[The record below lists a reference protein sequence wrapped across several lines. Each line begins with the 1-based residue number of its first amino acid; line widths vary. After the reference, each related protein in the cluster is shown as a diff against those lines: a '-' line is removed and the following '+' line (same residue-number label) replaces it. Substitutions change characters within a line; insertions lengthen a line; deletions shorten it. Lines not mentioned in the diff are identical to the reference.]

1 MAVMIDI
8 PGIGEVEAKNAASEA
23 TLQAILKSLG
33 GKTGGGGAGGGAAN
47 AAAAKS
53 AQNLAKGNAA
63 AASTSSKLGASLG
76 KALGSVAKFGGAVV
90 GVVTKMADMSN
101 AITNAMAGYSNLDN
115 NVTQAAGKIPLLG
128 STFANAAAATEKLVN
143 ATQNATN
150 SGATFGGSV
159 FEMSNA
165 ASRAGM
171 TINEYSSFVRKSGD
185 AFRLLGGDVETGRRR
200 FDDLSKDLRKS
211 GFMRELNNMGFTT
224 VQVNESMARYTTL
237 LGRTG
242 KLQGMSTRQ
251 LTKAS
256 ADYMKEIDLLAKATG
271 KERSEIEDAQAQL
284 LTDGQ
289 FQAKI
294 SGMTAEAADSFRN
307 TISGMPTKGLQD
319 IAKDIITTGSATT
332 KESQLFAST
341 MPKSAAMM
349 MEFAKITEAGGTIS
363 LKQRNELNNLMS
375 QEGKQMKGRFRDVAR
390 FDAEM
395 AEHYMNL
402 VESGNIQTDA
412 LLNATKAQN
421 ENAAATDG
429 QMSAMEAMR
438 RRINEISQTFTRL
451 LASTGIMD
459 TMMGAFET
467 IAAFTEKILFP
478 IFRMLSAVIMPV
490 VDIISAVLNPV
501 ITVLGY
507 GFEALANALDF
518 VLSPLRLLADGVSYV
533 TGIFQPLAEVVG
545 IKLMGAFNSTK
556 DLLEDTFAPP
566 IEFVGRMVDD
576 VGKIID
582 KHFIPTIEA
591 VSDFFMGGFTN
602 ALNWVTDGLNWFGD
616 TFEPVITPVAEAFG
630 WLNDKIDSIGQAF
643 TDFFNS
649 FSQVGDVIDL
659 FKLGISDMRIKF
671 YELGLQL
678 KSWGDSLTLGT
689 SEEEAAEQAE
699 MQKNIDLMKE
709 QNTLQREELTVRFAK
724 NRYENEIEALQKKKI
739 RLDERGERDAE
750 LDKKLAIAKE
760 NLNRALKGELQQTKD
775 TVVTDAKL
783 NAQKQAELEL
793 NQSLSNATDTLK
805 DFAKNEDSFLV
816 SPDGTV
822 IKDTRASVPVGQY
835 SSARDDGVRGTIR
848 AGDETN
854 ALDVISEQNYRQ
866 KKMDNP
872 DYVPGKSEK
881 EAADRAT
888 LNTEQTAA
896 LAAETLKVQYR
907 ILDAIEEMNSI
918 RA

>member
-8 PGIGEVEAKNAASEA
+8 PGVGQVEAQNAASEA

-33 GKTGGGGAGGGAAN
+33 GKAGGGGGGSAAN
-47 AAAAKS
+47 KAAAKS
-53 AQNLAKGNAA
+53 AGNLAKGNAA

-76 KALGSVAKFGGAVV
+76 KAFGAVAKFGGAVV
-90 GVVTKMADMSN
+90 GAAGKMIDMSN
-101 AITNAMAGYSNLDN
+101 AIAGAMAGYSNLDN
-115 NVTQAAGKIPLLG
+115 NVTAAAAKIPLLG
-128 STFANAAAATEKLVN
+128 GTFQAAAAATEKLVN
-143 ATQNATN
+143 ATQNASN

-171 TINEYSSFVRKSGD
+171 TINEYSSFVRKSGE
-185 AFRLLGGDVETGRRR
+185 AFRLLGGDVETGRKR

-224 VQVNESMARYTTL
+224 LQVNESMARYTTI

-242 KLQGMSTRQ
+242 KLQDMSTKQ
-251 LTKAS
+251 LSKAS

-271 KERSEIEDAQAQL
+271 QERSAIEDKQQQL

-289 FQAKI
+289 YNAKV
-294 SGMTAEAADSFRN
+294 SGMSAEAAASFTN
-307 TISGMPTKGLQD
+307 TITGLKGGLQD

-341 MPKSAAMM
+341 MPHSAAMM

-363 LKQRNELNNLMS
+363 LKQRNELNNTLAR
-375 QEGKQMKGRFRDVAR
+375 EGKQSKGRFRDVAR

-395 AEHYMNL
+395 ASHFNNL
-402 VESGNIQTDA
+402 VEASNIPIDG
-412 LLNATKAQN
+412 LLNSSKEQAK
-421 ENAAATDG
+421 ATDG

-467 IAAFTEKILFP
+467 IAGFTEKILFP

-507 GFEALANALDF
+507 GFTALANALDF
-518 VLSPLRLLADGVSYV
+518 VLSPLRLLADGVGYV
-533 TGIFQPLAEVVG
+533 TGIFQPLADVVG

-556 DLLEDTFAPP
+556 DWLEDTFAPP
-566 IEFVGRMVDD
+566 IEFVGRMADD
-576 VGKIID
+576 VGKMID
-582 KHFIPTIEA
+582 QNLYPAIEA
-591 VSDFFMGGFTN
+591 VSDFFMGGFST
-602 ALNWVTDGLNWFGD
+602 ALNWVRDGLNWFGD
-616 TFEPVITPVAEAFG
+616 AFEPVITPIADAFG
-630 WLNDKIDSIGQAF
+630 WLGEKIDTIGQYF

-649 FSQVGDVIDL
+649 FRTLGDVFDA
-659 FKLGISDMRIKF
+659 FKLAIADMRISF

-678 KSWGDSLTLGT
+678 KAWGDTLTLGT
-689 SEEEAAEQAE
+689 SDEEQAE
-699 MQKNIDLMKE
+699 QDLMRKNIDIMKE
-709 QNTLQREELTVRFAK
+709 KNAADREALANRFAI
-724 NRYENEIEALQKKKI
+724 NRYESEVEAAAIAQAKLA
-739 RLDERGERDAE
+739 ERGKRDKE
-750 LDKKLAIAKE
+750 LEDKLAIAKE
-760 NLNRALKGELQQTKD
+760 NLARALKGELQQTKD

-783 NAQKQAELEL
+783 NAQKKAELEL
-793 NQSLSNATDTLK
+793 NQSLSNATNTLK

-816 SPDGTV
+816 SPDGSV
-822 IKDTRASVPVGQY
+822 IKDTRASVPVGQN
-835 SSARDDGVRGTIR
+835 SSARDNGVRGTIR

-872 DYVPGKSEK
+872 DYVPGQSEK
-881 EAADRAT
+881 EAAAQAA
-888 LNTEQTAA
+888 LNTQAS
-896 LAAETLKVQYR
+896 LQIQSETLKVQVR
-907 ILDAIEEMNSI
+907 ILDALEEMASM

>member
-8 PGIGEVEAKNAASEA
+8 PGVGQVEAQNAASEA

-33 GKTGGGGAGGGAAN
+33 GKAGGGGGGSAAN

-53 AQNLAKGNAA
+53 AGNLAKSNAA
-63 AASTSSKLGASLG
+63 AASTSSKLGSSLG
-76 KALGSVAKFGGAVV
+76 KAFGAVAKFGGAVV
-90 GVVTKMADMSN
+90 GAAGKMIDMSN
-101 AITNAMAGYSNLDN
+101 AIAGAMAGYSNLDN
-115 NVTQAAGKIPLLG
+115 NVTAAAAKIPLLG
-128 STFANAAAATEKLVN
+128 GTFQAAAAATEKLVN

-185 AFRLLGGDVETGRRR
+185 AFRLLGGDVETGRKR
-200 FDDLSKDLRKS
+200 FDALSKDMRKS

-224 VQVNESMARYTTL
+224 VQVNESMARYTTM

-242 KLQGMSTRQ
+242 KLQDMSTRD

-256 ADYMKEIDLLAKATG
+256 SNYMKEIDLLAKATG

-289 FQAKI
+289 YQAKI
-294 SGMTAEAADSFRN
+294 SSMTVTAADALRN
-307 TISGMPTKGLQD
+307 TITGMPTKGLQD
-319 IAKDIITTGSATT
+319 IAKDIISTGSATT

-390 FDAEM
+390 YDAEM
-395 AEHYMNL
+395 ADHYMNL
-402 VESGNIQTDA
+402 VEAGNIQTDA
-412 LLNATKAQN
+412 LYKGTDAQN
-421 ENAAATDG
+421 ENTNATDG

-507 GFEALANALDF
+507 GFEALANTLDF

-533 TGIFQPLAEVVG
+533 TGIFQPLSEVVG

-566 IEFVGRMVDD
+566 IQFVGRMADD
-576 VGKIID
+576 VGKMID
-582 KHFIPTIEA
+582 QNLYPAIEA
-591 VSDFFMGGFTN
+591 VSDFFMGSFST

-616 TFEPVITPVAEAFG
+616 TFEPVITPVATAFG
-630 WLNDKIDSIGQAF
+630 WLGEKINTIGQYF

-649 FSQVGDVIDL
+649 FRTLGDVFDA
-659 FKLGISDMRIKF
+659 FKLAIADMRISF

-678 KSWGDSLTLGT
+678 KSWGDSLTFGT
-689 SEEEAAEQAE
+689 SDEEQAE
-699 MQKNIDLMKE
+699 QDAMRENIDIM
-709 QNTLQREELTVRFAK
+709 REKNNAEKIALANRFAI
-724 NRYENEIEALQKKKI
+724 NRYESEQEALAIEQAK
-739 RLDERGERDAE
+739 LAERGERDAA
-750 LDKKLAIAKE
+750 LDEKLKLAKE
-760 NLNRALKGELQQTKD
+760 NLARAVAGELQQTKD
-775 TVVTDAKL
+775 GTLADAKL

-816 SPDGTV
+816 SPDGSV
-822 IKDTRASVPVGQY
+822 IKDTRPSVPVGQY

-854 ALDVISEQNYRQ
+854 ALDVISEQNLRQ

-881 EAADRAT
+881 EAAAQAA
-888 LNTEQTAA
+888 LNTQAS
-896 LAAETLKVQYR
+896 LQIQSETLKVQVR
-907 ILDAIEEMNSI
+907 ILDALEEMASM

>member
-1 MAVMIDI
+1 MIDI
-8 PGIGEVEAKNAASEA
+8 PGVGQVEAQNAASEA

-33 GKTGGGGAGGGAAN
+33 GKAGGGGGGSAAN

-53 AQNLAKGNAA
+53 AGNLAKGNAA

-76 KALGSVAKFGGAVV
+76 KAFGAVAKFGGAVV
-90 GVVTKMADMSN
+90 GAAGKMIDMSN
-101 AITNAMAGYSNLDN
+101 AIAGAMAGYSNLDN
-115 NVTQAAGKIPLLG
+115 NVTAAAAKIPLLG
-128 STFANAAAATEKLVN
+128 GTFSAAAAATEKLVN

-171 TINEYSSFVRKSGD
+171 TINEYSSFVRKNGD
-185 AFRLLGGDVETGRRR
+185 AFRLLGGDVETGRKR
-200 FDDLSKDLRKS
+200 FDSLSKDLRKS

-224 VQVNESMARYTTL
+224 VQVNESMARYTTM

-242 KLQGMSTRQ
+242 KLQGMSTRE

-256 ADYMKEIDLLAKATG
+256 SNYMKEIDLLAKATG
-271 KERSEIEDAQAQL
+271 KERSEIEDAQAAL

-289 FQAKI
+289 YQAKI

-307 TISGMPTKGLQD
+307 TITGMPTKGLQD

-375 QEGKQMKGRFRDVAR
+375 REGKQMSGRFRDVAR

-395 AEHYMNL
+395 ADHYNNLVQSGNL
-402 VESGNIQTDA
+402 VEDA
-412 LLNATKAQN
+412 FIKGAKAQE
-421 ENAAATDG
+421 ENAKATDG

-467 IAAFTEKILFP
+467 IAGFTEKILFP

-545 IKLMGAFNSTK
+545 IKLIGAFNSAK
-556 DLLEDTFAPP
+556 DLLENTFAPP
-566 IEFVGRMVDD
+566 MEFVGRMADD
-576 VGKIID
+576 VGQMID
-582 KHFIPTIEA
+582 KNLYPAIEA
-591 VSDFFMGGFTN
+591 VSDFFMGGFST
-602 ALNWVTDGLNWFGD
+602 ALNWVRDGLNWFGD
-616 TFEPVITPVAEAFG
+616 AFEPVITPIAEAFG
-630 WLNDKIDSIGQAF
+630 WLSEKIDKIGEGFTNFFDSF
-643 TDFFNS
+643 RTL
-649 FSQVGDVIDL
+649 GDVFDS
-659 FKLGISDMRIKF
+659 FKLAMADMKISF

-678 KSWGDSLTLGT
+678 KAWGDTLTLGT
-689 SEEEAAEQAE
+689 SEEEQAEQDE
-699 MQKNIDLMKE
+699 MRKNIDILKE
-709 QNTLQREELTVRFAK
+709 KNAADREALNTRFAI
-724 NRYENEIEALQKKKI
+724 NRYESEV
-739 RLDERGERDAE
+739 ERKEKE
-750 LDKKLAIAKE
+750 LAKLAERNQRDKDLEDKLRIAKE
-760 NLNRALKGELQQTKD
+760 NLARALKGELQQTKD

-881 EAADRAT
+881 EAAAQAA
-888 LNTEQTAA
+888 LNTQAS
-896 LAAETLKVQYR
+896 LQIQSETLKVQVR
-907 ILDAIEEMNSI
+907 ILDALEEMASM

>member
-1 MAVMIDI
+1 MIDI

-33 GKTGGGGAGGGAAN
+33 GKAGGGGAGGGAAN
-47 AAAAKS
+47 AAEAKS

-171 TINEYSSFVRKSGD
+171 TINEYSSFVRKNGD
-185 AFRLLGGDVETGRRR
+185 AFRLLGGDVETGRKR

-224 VQVNESMARYTTL
+224 VQVNESMARYTTM

-289 FQAKI
+289 YQAKI

-307 TISGMPTKGLQD
+307 TISGLTAISPKLGD

-363 LKQRNELNNLMS
+363 LKQRNELNNIMS

-412 LLNATKAQN
+412 LLKGAKAQD
-421 ENAAATDG
+421 ENAKATDG

-459 TMMGAFET
+459 TMMGAFEV
-467 IAAFTEKILFP
+467 IAGFTEKILFP

-533 TGIFQPLAEVVG
+533 TGIFQPLADVVG

-566 IEFVGRMVDD
+566 IEFVGRMADD
-576 VGKIID
+576 VGKMID
-582 KHFIPTIEA
+582 QNLYPAIEG
-591 VSDFFMGGFTN
+591 VSDFLMGSFST
-602 ALNWVTDGLNWFGD
+602 ALNWVRDGLNWFGD
-616 TFEPVITPVAEAFG
+616 TFEPVITPIAEAFG
-630 WLNDKIDSIGQAF
+630 WLGEKINTIGQYF

-649 FSQVGDVIDL
+649 FRTLGDVFDS
-659 FKLGISDMRIKF
+659 FKLALADMRISF
-671 YELGLQL
+671 YELGFQL
-678 KSWGDSLTLGT
+678 KSWGDSLTFGT
-689 SEEEAAEQAE
+689 SEEEQAEQDA
-699 MQKNIDLMKE
+699 MRKNIDLMKE
-709 QNTLQREELTVRFAK
+709 KQKADEEALANRFAI
-724 NRYENEIEALQKKKI
+724 NRYESEQEALAIKQAK
-739 RLDERGERDAE
+739 LAERGERDAE

-783 NAQKQAELEL
+783 NKQKQAELEL

-822 IKDTRASVPVGQY
+822 IKDTRKDVPVGQY
-835 SSARDDGVRGTIR
+835 SSARLPGQQGTIK

-854 ALDVISEQNYRQ
+854 ALDVISEQNLQ
-866 KKMDNP
+866 NKKMNDPN
-872 DYVPGKSEK
+872 YVPGKSEK